1 VAARARREQEADVKL
16 ISTDGLAL
24 IGRGS
29 EWFWTALSGLILA
42 VTFIAIYRQM
52 RLQRAATLFDQLAT
66 IEREWAGET
75 FVRENL
81 QFLLDMRDAKAASG
95 LPRSAAP
102 IGNWFER
109 LGYLAGRG
117 DLRLDDVWHV
127 MRRTVAFYWAI
138 FAPYVAASRAE
149 YGTSALFEWFE
160 RLEMDLRA
168 VDRKRTGRSLELG
181 PDDVARELPG
191 TIAGMALKL
200 RMAQESRASIAVAS
214 PVGRAIA
221 DAA

>member
-1 VAARARREQEADVKL
+1 MKL
-16 ISTDGLAL
+16 INTDVLAL
-24 IGRGS
+24 IGPGS

-52 RLQRAATLFDQLAT
+52 SLQRAAALFDQLAT
-66 IEREWAGET
+66 IEREWSEEA
-75 FVRENL
+75 FMRANL
-81 QFLLDMRDAKAASG
+81 QFLIEMRDAPAASA
-95 LPRSAAP
+95 LPLSAST

-117 DLRLDDVWHV
+117 DLRLDDIWHV
-127 MRRTVAFYWAI
+127 LRPTVAFYWSM

-168 VDRKRTGRSLELG
+168 IDRKRTGGSLELSRE
-181 PDDVARELPG
+181 DVARELPRA
-191 TIAGMALKL
+191 IAGIALKL
-200 RMAQESRASIAVAS
+200 RMAQESRASIEITS
-214 PVGRAIA
+214 HVGRTIA
-221 DAA
+221 TAG

>member
-1 VAARARREQEADVKL
+1 VKL
-16 ISTDGLAL
+16 INTDGLAL
-24 IGRGS
+24 IGPGS

-52 RLQRAATLFDQLAT
+52 SLQRAATLFDQLAT
-66 IEREWAGET
+66 IEREWSEEA
-75 FVRENL
+75 FMRANL
-81 QFLLDMRDAKAASG
+81 QFLLEIRDAPAASA
-95 LPRSAAP
+95 LPRSAAT

-127 MRRTVAFYWAI
+127 LRPAVAFYWAI

-160 RLEMDLRA
+160 RLELDLTA
-168 VDRKRTGRSLELG
+168 LDRKRTGRSLEMSRE
-181 PDDVARELPG
+181 DVAREIPG
-191 TIAGMALKL
+191 AIAEIALKL
-200 RMAQESRASIAVAS
+200 RMAQESRASIEVSS

-221 DAA
+221 EAA